1 MAGLNPDRTCYNCH
15 EAGYWDFLSPSDE
28 KGRYMDRLREFS
40 LAAIVLLSLVLPL
53 TTNLWLTEANYM
65 DPLRGFSL
73 AAIVLLS
80 LVLPLTTS
88 PWMTRASRR
97 RTYLRTVW
105 VGQSLAAVGGL
116 WVIAAPIH
124 PEYGL
129 VVTVIACLACLTV
142 LRRQTRP
149 IRPSQA

>member
-1 MAGLNPDRTCYNCH
+1 V
-15 EAGYWDFLSPSDE
+15 
-28 KGRYMDRLREFS
+28 DRLGRFS
-40 LAAIVLLSLVLPL
+40 LAVIVLESLVLFIAA
-53 TTNLWLTEANYM
+53 NGWLTGANDM

-80 LVLPLTTS
+80 MVPYLTTN
-88 PWMTRASRR
+88 PWLTGARRR

-105 VGQSLAAVGGL
+105 VGQSLAAVVGTL
-116 WVIAAPIH
+116 WVIAAPVH

-142 LRRQTRP
+142 LRRKTRP
-149 IRPSQA
+149 ARPCQA

>member
-1 MAGLNPDRTCYNCH
+1 
-15 EAGYWDFLSPSDE
+15 
-28 KGRYMDRLREFS
+28 MDPLRGFS
-40 LAAIVLLSLVLPL
+40 LAAIVLLSLVLPPF
-53 TTNLWLTEANYM
+53 TANAWLTEASYM

-80 LVLPLTTS
+80 LVLPLTTN
-88 PWMTRASRR
+88 PWLTRASGR

-129 VVTVIACLACLTV
+129 VVTVIACLACLPV
-142 LRRQTRP
+142 LRRKRRRTRP
-149 IRPSQA
+149 CQA

>member
-1 MAGLNPDRTCYNCH
+1 
-15 EAGYWDFLSPSDE
+15 
-28 KGRYMDRLREFS
+28 MDRLQGFS
-40 LAAIVLLSLVLPL
+40 LATIVLLSLVLPQIA
-53 TTNLWLTEANYM
+53 NAWLMEANYM

-80 LVLPLTTS
+80 LVLLLTTN
-88 PWMTRASRR
+88 PWLTRARER

-105 VGQSLAAVGGL
+105 VGQSIAAVGSL

-129 VVTVIACLACLTV
+129 VVTVIAFLACLTV
-142 LRRQTRP
+142 LRWQMRP
-149 IRPSQA
+149 ARPFRA

>member
-1 MAGLNPDRTCYNCH
+1 GL
-15 EAGYWDFLSPSDE
+15 
-28 KGRYMDRLREFS
+28 S
-40 LAAIVLLSLVLPL
+40 LAAIVLLSLGLPQL
-53 TTNLWLTEANYM
+53 AANAWLTEANYI

-80 LVLPLTTS
+80 LGLPLATN
-88 PWMTRASRR
+88 PWLTRARER

-105 VGQSLAAVGGL
+105 VGQSIAAVGSL

-129 VVTVIACLACLTV
+129 VVTVIALLACLAV
-142 LRRQTRP
+142 LRRQMRP
-149 IRPSQA
+149 ARPFRA

>member
-1 MAGLNPDRTCYNCH
+1 
-15 EAGYWDFLSPSDE
+15 
-28 KGRYMDRLREFS
+28 MDRLRGLS
-40 LAAIVLLSLVLPL
+40 LAAIVLLSLVLPQ
-53 TTNLWLTEANYM
+53 TAIAWLTEANYM

-80 LVLPLTTS
+80 LVLPLTTNA
-88 PWMTRASRR
+88 WLTRARER

-105 VGQSLAAVGGL
+105 VGQSIAAVGSL

-129 VVTVIACLACLTV
+129 VVTVIAWLACLTV
-142 LRRQTRP
+142 LRRKMRPTRAC
-149 IRPSQA
+149 QA